1 MNAVALQL
9 RKCKINLKLLVL
21 CKNVVILPSNFKGDL
36 HLCSYIKVLCKIIFV
51 QKKIVLFSVLPLI
64 FVWLT
69 LSFSKEELPQPSVK
83 EEFVEVAEL
92 QDEVVSTSSDLL
104 FTVDTNQ
111 VNLPLLQRDYFGFKE
126 AVGYSESRGFYHL
139 VNKFGY
145 MGKYQFGKSALAS
158 IGIYNT
164 QNFVNDPAFQE
175 EAFFAFTSRN
185 KWLLRHTIARYEGK
199 TIGGVL
205 VTESGILAAAHLAGP
220 GGVKRF
226 LASNGVRDHGDAFG
240 TQVKHYM
247 KKFEGYDLSAIKAD
261 KNAGKKLR
269 RNQEFFATAS

>member
-1 MNAVALQL
+1 M
-9 RKCKINLKLLVL
+9 
-21 CKNVVILPSNFKGDL
+21 
-36 HLCSYIKVLCKIIFV
+36 
-51 QKKIVLFSVLPLI
+51 QKKILLFSMLPLI
-64 FVWLT
+64 LVWLI
-69 LSFSKEELPQPSVK
+69 LSLSKGKLSQSTVE

-92 QDEVVSTSSDLL
+92 QNDVASTSDLL

-111 VNLPLLQRDYFGFKE
+111 VDLPLLQKDYFGFKE

-158 IGIYNT
+158 IGVYNT
-164 QNFVNDPAFQE
+164 QNFVSDPAFQE

-185 KWLLRHTIARYEGK
+185 KWLLRHTIEKYEGK

-220 GGVKRF
+220 SGVKRF
-226 LASNGVRDHGDAFG
+226 LYSNGTRNFSDAFG
-240 TQVKHYM
+240 TQIKHYM
-247 KKFEGYDLSAIKAD
+247 QKFGGYDLSAVKAD
-261 KNAGKKLR
+261 KHAGKKLR
-269 RNQEFFATAS
+269 REISNGQHQA

>member
-1 MNAVALQL
+1 M
-9 RKCKINLKLLVL
+9 
-21 CKNVVILPSNFKGDL
+21 
-36 HLCSYIKVLCKIIFV
+36 

-64 FVWLT
+64 FVWLI
-69 LSFSKEELPQPSVK
+69 LSFSKKELPQSSPEGGV
-83 EEFVEVAEL
+83 VEVAKL
-92 QDEVVSTSSDLL
+92 NADVVYTSDLL

-111 VNLPLLQRDYFGFKE
+111 INLPLLQKDYFGFKE

-158 IGIYNT
+158 IGIYDT
-164 QNFVNDPAFQE
+164 QNFVKDPAFQE
-175 EAFFAFTSRN
+175 EAFLAFTSRN
-185 KWLLRHTIARYEGK
+185 KWLLTSTIDQYEGK

-220 GGVKRF
+220 AGVKRF
-226 LASNGVRDHGDAFG
+226 LASNGARDSGDAFG
-240 TQVKHYM
+240 TQIKHYM
-247 KKFEGYDLSAIKAD
+247 KKFGGYDLSAVKAD

-269 RNQEFFATAS
+269 QEHSNFGQQQA